1 MFDWE
6 RGIALHTM
14 LGIGPHP
21 TARGKSDVVFRV
33 VARCWCIFSSYGSDG
48 HSKLVFVS
56 DDRTPV

>member
-21 TARGKSDVVFRV
+21 TARGKSNVVFRV
-33 VARCWCIFSSYGSDG
+33 VARCWGIFSSYGRDG
-48 HSKLVFVS
+48 HSKLEFV
-56 DDRTPV
+56 